1 MPNARILV
9 VSDVHGQTSA
19 LRWLLRHETA
29 DAMFFLG
36 DGIGDLNAAVEAEKR
51 QGRPPRWPVYTV
63 RGNCD
68 TAYGEYPLEGLAPVG
83 GVLFF
88 YTHGHA
94 YGVKAGSRRLA
105 EEGMARGA
113 DVVLYGHTHR
123 CRLEPAAAGVPA
135 LFNPGSIL
143 EGGSYGVIT
152 VDNGRCRFARRQVP
166 RP

>member
-1 MPNARILV
+1 MTDARILA
-9 VSDVHGQTSA
+9 VSDVHGRIPA
-19 LRWLLRHETA
+19 VRWLLCHENA

-36 DGIGDLNAAVEAEKR
+36 DGIGDVNAAVAAER
-51 QGRPPRWPVYTV
+51 QQGRPPRWPIYTV

-68 TAYGEYPLEGLAPVG
+68 AAFGDYPLEGLAPVA

-123 CRLEPAAAGVPA
+123 CRLEPAEAGVPA

-152 VDNGRCRFARRQVP
+152 VQNGVCRFARCRVP
-166 RP
+166 AP